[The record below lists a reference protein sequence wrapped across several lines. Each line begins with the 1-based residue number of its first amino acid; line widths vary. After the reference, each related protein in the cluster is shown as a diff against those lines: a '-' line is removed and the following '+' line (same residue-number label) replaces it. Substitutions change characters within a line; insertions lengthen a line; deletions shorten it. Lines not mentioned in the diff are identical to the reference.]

1 MDDLRNFARYFRPYK
16 ISLIVGVACIL
27 AGVIFNVTIPI
38 VVGGAIDQNWTS
50 VTWGKLTI
58 AALKVLGLSAMSGF
72 FLFLQRRIASNVGH
86 LSNRE
91 CGLLVRESITPRL
104 KQIVLAHLSENNNT
118 PRVAYDAMRA
128 AIKGT
133 AFRGALIP
141 ALQDGVVGP
150 FAPRGTKSAV
160 QLSLGL

>member
-1 MDDLRNFARYFRPYK
+1 MHCVSKRLLDLCLMDDLRNFARYFRPYK

-72 FLFLQRRIASNVGH
+72 FLFLQRRILIGMSRHVEYDLRQDSYAHLADQH
-86 LSNRE
+86 LSFFQE
-91 CGLLVRESITPRL
+91 
-104 KQIVLAHLSENNNT
+104 H
-118 PRVAYDAMRA
+118 
-128 AIKGT
+128 
-133 AFRGALIP
+133 
-141 ALQDGVVGP
+141 
-150 FAPRGTKSAV
+150 
-160 QLSLGL
+160 